1 MNFER
6 LVQRTAATL
15 LMSMICLISLAQSR
29 TVSGV
34 VLDSR
39 GDPVIGANIRV
50 VSDASIG
57 TITDLDGKFSLAV
70 PGTAKQLEISFIGM
84 QTQTVSIVAGQP
96 VHVTLAE
103 DAEILDE
110 VVVIGYQTVKRK
122 DLTGS
127 VASVSGE
134 QIAAM
139 PVANAAQALQGKLA
153 GVNVTTQDGRP
164 DAAVS
169 IRVRGG
175 GSISQSNDPLV
186 LIDGVSGSL
195 SDIPGDQIESIDVL
209 KDASSTAIY
218 GARGANGVILV
229 TTKGAKEGRVVVSY
243 NGYAKFNTPTKYMD
257 ALNPYDYLAYSWA
270 SAASVGGNSYMEPLE
285 KLYGI
290 GRYTTTN
297 PGGIESYRNVKTDNI
312 QKKIYGDSFSHN
324 HDLSVT
330 GGTEKTKVLFGV
342 NYMDEDGMKLA
353 SYYRRANVSLKVN
366 QKIAKNLDLSLDT
379 RYTNIKKM
387 GDEGVTNGSGSILSS
402 SYRFRPIATEDIL
415 GDLSAMNE
423 GMIENYA
430 KQSQWDRYNPVNR
443 INDKYAPNAQQSLRG
458 ILSLNWGIV
467 KGLTYHTDL
476 SLSQTWNQNKEWTG
490 AIINSYLDDNTGE
503 VLYAGNANLE
513 KKNSWGL
520 RWTNTLSYDFTLGK
534 IHRLNILAGHEV
546 SDSGGDGLKA
556 SGTYFPANFTK
567 ENAFAMINQYDS
579 TKGVGDFSS
588 SVSTPSRILSFFG
601 RLNYN
606 LMERY
611 LLTVTFRADGSSK
624 FAPSNRWGY
633 FPAAALGWRMSEEAF
648 LNDVDWLDN
657 LKLRVSYGEVGNDG
671 INSSLWS
678 QNWEATSDKR
688 YQGAVNGAF
697 LPSYSLGADMANK
710 DLKWE
715 TTITRNIG
723 VDFGFFNSRLTGT
736 IDAYWNTTK
745 DLLMKTAIPGITGF
759 TSTYANVGQ
768 TSNKG
773 IEIALQGV
781 LVKTRDWNVTAGFN
795 INFNRGKVDKLADN
809 VTGLYGTEWA
819 TSSTF
824 PKSDYVL
831 KEGRPVGLV
840 RGLTADGFYTTDDFT
855 YENGV
860 YTLKEGV
867 ADVSS
872 AVFPNYHLHNGMNE
886 RPAGQLAY
894 PGMAKFKDL
903 NDDGIINDD
912 DVDVIGDM
920 TPVHT
925 GGFNIN
931 ATYKNFDLGLYFNW
945 SYGNEIYNV
954 NKLAALYGYKEGAVY
969 ENKLSIVKDC
979 YKIYDVVNGELVA
992 LTTPEQLNA
1001 ANANAKLP
1009 LAYSENGYVSTLG
1022 IEDGSY
1028 LRLNTLTLGYTLPKS
1043 MLQKAG
1049 ISNLRVYGSI
1059 YNVFTITGYSGID
1072 AEVSTS
1078 TSTKTYPQ
1086 LGMDWGTYPR
1096 ARSFVLGVNLSF

>member
-84 QTQTVSIVAGQP
+84 QTQTVSIVTGQP
-96 VHVTLAE
+96 IHVTLAE

-297 PGGIESYRNVKTDNI
+297 PGGIESYRNVKVDNI

-387 GDEGVTNGSGSILSS
+387 GDEGVTNGSGSVLSS
-402 SYRFRPIATEDIL
+402 SYRFRPIATDDIL

-458 ILSLNWGIV
+458 ILSLNWGDCEGI
-467 KGLTYHTDL
+467 DL
-476 SLSQTWNQNKEWTG
+476 S
-490 AIINSYLDDNTGE
+490 Y
-503 VLYAGNANLE
+503 
-513 KKNSWGL
+513 
-520 RWTNTLSYDFTLGK
+520 
-534 IHRLNILAGHEV
+534 
-546 SDSGGDGLKA
+546 
-556 SGTYFPANFTK
+556 
-567 ENAFAMINQYDS
+567 
-579 TKGVGDFSS
+579 
-588 SVSTPSRILSFFG
+588 
-601 RLNYN
+601 
-606 LMERY
+606 
-611 LLTVTFRADGSSK
+611 
-624 FAPSNRWGY
+624 
-633 FPAAALGWRMSEEAF
+633 
-648 LNDVDWLDN
+648 
-657 LKLRVSYGEVGNDG
+657 
-671 INSSLWS
+671 
-678 QNWEATSDKR
+678 
-688 YQGAVNGAF
+688 
-697 LPSYSLGADMANK
+697 
-710 DLKWE
+710 
-715 TTITRNIG
+715 
-723 VDFGFFNSRLTGT
+723 
-736 IDAYWNTTK
+736 
-745 DLLMKTAIPGITGF
+745 
-759 TSTYANVGQ
+759 
-768 TSNKG
+768 
-773 IEIALQGV
+773 
-781 LVKTRDWNVTAGFN
+781 
-795 INFNRGKVDKLADN
+795 
-809 VTGLYGTEWA
+809 
-819 TSSTF
+819 
-824 PKSDYVL
+824 
-831 KEGRPVGLV
+831 
-840 RGLTADGFYTTDDFT
+840 
-855 YENGV
+855 
-860 YTLKEGV
+860 
-867 ADVSS
+867 
-872 AVFPNYHLHNGMNE
+872 
-886 RPAGQLAY
+886 
-894 PGMAKFKDL
+894 
-903 NDDGIINDD
+903 
-912 DVDVIGDM
+912 
-920 TPVHT
+920 
-925 GGFNIN
+925 
-931 ATYKNFDLGLYFNW
+931 
-945 SYGNEIYNV
+945 
-954 NKLAALYGYKEGAVY
+954 
-969 ENKLSIVKDC
+969 
-979 YKIYDVVNGELVA
+979 
-992 LTTPEQLNA
+992 
-1001 ANANAKLP
+1001 
-1009 LAYSENGYVSTLG
+1009 
-1022 IEDGSY
+1022 
-1028 LRLNTLTLGYTLPKS
+1028 
-1043 MLQKAG
+1043 
-1049 ISNLRVYGSI
+1049 
-1059 YNVFTITGYSGID
+1059 
-1072 AEVSTS
+1072 
-1078 TSTKTYPQ
+1078 
-1086 LGMDWGTYPR
+1086 
-1096 ARSFVLGVNLSF
+1096 

>member
-297 PGGIESYRNVKTDNI
+297 SGGIESYRNVKTDNI

-490 AIINSYLDDNTGE
+490 AIINNYLDDNTGE

-633 FPAAALGWRMSEEAF
+633 FPSLSAGWRLSEEGFMEGASDWMQSLKVRASWGQLGNQEALDDYYPWLITYAIGSSSGGNYPFDGNVNTGIMQKAQKLSTISWEKSSNWGIGFDLSVLSCLDFTVDYYNRKTTGIIMDVPVPGSFGLDPYKDNVGAMRNSGFEVTAAF
-648 LNDVDWLDN
+648 RKQWNDW
-657 LKLRVSYGEVGNDG
+657 KFSATGNM
-671 INSSLWS
+671 
-678 QNWEATSDKR
+678 
-688 YQGAVNGAF
+688 AVNKNEI
-697 LPSYSLGADMANK
+697 LNLGGVNEMLDKNNNYFINRVGSAYKSFYGYVADGLFRSQEEA
-710 DLKWE
+710 
-715 TTITRNIG
+715 
-723 VDFGFFNSRLTGT
+723 
-736 IDAYWNTTK
+736 DAYTEKYGNPFGNAFKAGDIKYK
-745 DLLMKTAIPGITGF
+745 DVNGDGKL
-759 TSTYANVGQ
+759 TSAD
-768 TSNKG
+768 
-773 IEIALQGV
+773 
-781 LVKTRDWNVTAGFN
+781 RDVSGSEQPNVTF
-795 INFNRGKVDKLADN
+795 
-809 VTGLYGTEWA
+809 GLN
-819 TSSTF
+819 
-824 PKSDYVL
+824 L
-831 KEGRPVGLV
+831 
-840 RGLTADGFYTTDDFT
+840 
-855 YENGV
+855 
-860 YTLKEGV
+860 
-867 ADVSS
+867 S
-872 AVFPNYHLHNGMNE
+872 ASW
-886 RPAGQLAY
+886 
-894 PGMAKFKDL
+894 
-903 NDDGIINDD
+903 
-912 DVDVIGDM
+912 
-920 TPVHT
+920 
-925 GGFNIN
+925 
-931 ATYKNFDLGLYFNW
+931 KNFDLSVFMQGACGVSRYFNNEVFGEFTGDSSHPSTAWFDAW
-945 SYGNEIYNV
+945 SPENPNGTFPRVAESDRTSSRPSNYSTFWIFKTNYLRVKNIQFGYNLPDNWLKGIGV
-954 NKLAALYGYKEGAVY
+954 SRA
-969 ENKLSIVKDC
+969 
-979 YKIYDVVNGELVA
+979 KIY
-992 LTTPEQLNA
+992 
-1001 ANANAKLP
+1001 
-1009 LAYSENGYVSTLG
+1009 
-1022 IEDGSY
+1022 
-1028 LRLNTLTLGYTLPKS
+1028 
-1043 MLQKAG
+1043 
-1049 ISNLRVYGSI
+1049 
-1059 YNVFTITGYSGID
+1059 YSGENLFKFDNLPVNID
-1072 AEVSTS
+1072 PEAPSGRGS
-1078 TSTKTYPQ
+1078 HYPQ
-1086 LGMDWGTYPR
+1086 VCTNSIGINIT
-1096 ARSFVLGVNLSF
+1096 F